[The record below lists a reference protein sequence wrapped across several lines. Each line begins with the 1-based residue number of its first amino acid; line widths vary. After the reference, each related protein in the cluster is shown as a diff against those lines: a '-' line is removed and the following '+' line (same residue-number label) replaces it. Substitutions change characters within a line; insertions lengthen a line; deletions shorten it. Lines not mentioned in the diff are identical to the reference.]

1 MKREGDRLQRLTA
14 FHQGDE
20 GQNLVEFA
28 LLLPILMY
36 ILMGIMQFG
45 LIFAVYLTLNNAVR
59 EGARWSSVY
68 IYDNSQTQSQNDAE
82 RNNGLLDRLVASRG
96 VLNMTRS
103 ANTTNFSNAS
113 TWASGSGTSG
123 SGAACLYG
131 TNTDAGTHD
140 QLYWT
145 NGDTLVCYSNPTGVP
160 SSTTRKG
167 YYMYVESYYHLQVFM
182 PLLQPFLPDDPSPG
196 RSAPWIRLPG
206 RITVVI
212 N

>member
-1 MKREGDRLQRLTA
+1 MQRLRA
-14 FHQGDE
+14 FHHGDE

-59 EGARWSSVY
+59 EGARWASIYV
-68 IYDNSQTQSQNDAE
+68 YDNSQSQSANDTA
-82 RNNGLLDRLVASRG
+82 RNNGFLDRVVDAKG
-96 VLNMTRS
+96 VLSMDR
-103 ANTTNFSNAS
+103 TTNTPNFSVSAS
-113 TWASGSGTSG
+113 WTSGTSTG
-123 SGAACLYG
+123 GAGAACLIPSG
-131 TNTDAGTHD
+131 TTLEVWYD
-140 QLYWT
+140 
-145 NGDTLVCYSNPTGVP
+145 NGDTLICYLYTTADGTN
-160 SSTTRKG
+160 TTRKG
-167 YYMYVESYYHLQVFM
+167 YFYYVESYYHLQVFM
-182 PLLQPFLPDDPSPG
+182 PLLQPFLPDDTSINPATGQP

>member
-1 MKREGDRLQRLTA
+1 MQRLRA

-59 EGARWSSVY
+59 EGARWATIYV
-68 IYDNSQTQSQNDAE
+68 YDNSQTQAQNDAA
-82 RNNGLLDRLVASRG
+82 RNDGMLDRVVDAKGILAMNRTSSTNNFGAS
-96 VLNMTRS
+96 
-103 ANTTNFSNAS
+103 S
-113 TWASGSGTSG
+113 TWTSGTSNSG
-123 SGAACLYG
+123 AGAACLIPSG
-131 TNTDAGTHD
+131 TTLEVWYD
-140 QLYWT
+140 
-145 NGDTLVCYSNPTGVP
+145 NGDTLLCYLYTTADGTN
-160 SSTTRKG
+160 TTRKG
-167 YYMYVESYYHLQVFM
+167 YFMYVESYYHLQVFM
-182 PLLQPFLPDDPSPG
+182 PLLQPFLPDDPTKG
-196 RSAPWIRLPG
+196 APWIRLPG

>member
-1 MKREGDRLQRLTA
+1 MQRLRA

-59 EGARWSSVY
+59 EGARWATIYV
-68 IYDNSQTQSQNDAE
+68 YDNSQTQAQNDGA
-82 RNNGLLDRLVASRG
+82 RNDGFLDRVVDAKGILAMNRTS
-96 VLNMTRS
+96 NTNNFS
-103 ANTTNFSNAS
+103 ANA
-113 TWASGSGTSG
+113 TWTSGTSNSG
-123 SGAACLYG
+123 AGAACLIP
-131 TNTDAGTHD
+131 TNTTLEVWYD
-140 QLYWT
+140 
-145 NGDTLVCYSNPTGVP
+145 NGDTLLCYLYNTADGTN
-160 SSTTRKG
+160 TTRKG
-167 YYMYVESYYHLQVFM
+167 YFMYVESYYHLQVFM
-182 PLLQPFLPDDPSPG
+182 PLLQPFLPDDPTKG
-196 RSAPWIRLPG
+196 APWIRLPG

>member
-1 MKREGDRLQRLTA
+1 MQRLRA
-14 FHQGDE
+14 FHGEDE

-59 EGARWSSVY
+59 EGARWASVY
-68 IYDNSQTQSQNDAE
+68 IYDNSLSTPKQDNNDAA
-82 RNNGLLDRLVASRG
+82 RNNGLLDRLVNARG
-96 VLNMTRS
+96 VLSMDRS
-103 ANTTNFSNAS
+103 SNTTNFSSNGT
-113 TWASGSGTSG
+113 TWTNGTGQTG
-123 SGAACLYG
+123 SGAACLVPTGVTLDKWY
-131 TNTDAGTHD
+131 D
-140 QLYWT
+140 
-145 NGDTLVCYSNPTGVP
+145 NGDTLVCYLYTTGDTPTD
-160 SSTTRKG
+160 TRKG
-167 YYMYVESYYHLQVFM
+167 QFMYVESYYHLQVFM
-182 PLLQPFLPDDPSPG
+182 PLLQPFLPDDSSINPATGQP

>member
-1 MKREGDRLQRLTA
+1 MQRLRA

-59 EGARWSSVY
+59 EGARWATIYV
-68 IYDNSQTQSQNDAE
+68 YDNSNSQAQNDAA
-82 RNNGLLDRLVASRG
+82 RNDGFLDRVVDAKGILAMNRTSNTNNFAAS
-96 VLNMTRS
+96 
-103 ANTTNFSNAS
+103 A
-113 TWASGSGTSG
+113 TWTSGTAASGA
-123 SGAACLYG
+123 GAACLIPS
-131 TNTDAGTHD
+131 NTTLEV
-140 QLYWT
+140 LYD
-145 NGDTLVCYSNPTGVP
+145 NGDTLLCYLYNTTDGPN
-160 SSTTRKG
+160 TTRKG
-167 YYMYVESYYHLQVFM
+167 YFMYVESYYHLQVFM
-182 PLLQPFLPDDPSPG
+182 PLLQPFLPDDPTKG
-196 RSAPWIRLPG
+196 APWIRLPG

>member
-1 MKREGDRLQRLTA
+1 MHRLRA

-59 EGARWSSVY
+59 EGARWATIYV
-68 IYDNSQTQSQNDAE
+68 YDNNQTQAQNDAA
-82 RNNGLLDRLVASRG
+82 RNDGMLDRVVDAKGILAMNRTS
-96 VLNMTRS
+96 
-103 ANTTNFSNAS
+103 NTTNFSASS
-113 TWASGSGTSG
+113 TWTTGTSNTG
-123 SGAACLYG
+123 AGAACLIPTG
-131 TNTDAGTHD
+131 TTLEVWYD
-140 QLYWT
+140 
-145 NGDTLVCYSNPTGVP
+145 NGDTLLCYLYTTTDGTN
-160 SSTTRKG
+160 TTRKG
-167 YYMYVESYYHLQVFM
+167 YFMYVESYYHLQVFM
-182 PLLQPFLPDDPSPG
+182 PLLQPFLPDDPAKG
-196 RSAPWIRLPG
+196 APWIRLPG

>member
-1 MKREGDRLQRLTA
+1 LHRLRA

-59 EGARWSSVY
+59 EGARWASIYVY
-68 IYDNSQTQSQNDAE
+68 NNDQNQAWNDAA
-82 RNNGLLDRLVASRG
+82 RNDGFLDRLVDARG
-96 VLNMTRS
+96 VLSMSRTS
-103 ANTTNFSNAS
+103 NTANFSVTSWTSGAS
-113 TWASGSGTSG
+113 TSGA
-123 SGAACLYG
+123 GAACLIPSG
-131 TNTDAGTHD
+131 TTLEVWYD
-140 QLYWT
+140 
-145 NGDTLVCYSNPTGVP
+145 NGDTLVCYLYTTADGTN
-160 SSTTRKG
+160 TTRKG
-167 YYMYVESYYHLQVFM
+167 YFYYVESYYHLQVFM
-182 PLLQPFLPDDPSPG
+182 PLLQPFLPDDPSKG
-196 RSAPWIRLPG
+196 APWIRLPG